1 MTAETAADGR
11 SPAGRDQH
19 RRVVVLNVDDYEAGR
34 YATSRVLRQAGFDVL
49 EAATGNEAL
58 QATRREHP
66 DLVLLDVNLPD
77 VDGFEVCRRIKS
89 DPETSTIPVLY
100 LSAAYRTSEHRV
112 QGLDLGADGYLTQP
126 VEPRELVATVNA
138 MLRAREVEEA
148 VRENEERFRALVAGT
163 AQIVWTTPPDGEF
176 DRAQPGWT
184 AFTGQPLDALRGTGW
199 LDAVH
204 PEDRERVRQAWERA
218 LAARSRY
225 AVEYRLRRHDG
236 EYRYMAA
243 TAVPVPDRAG
253 GVREWVGTHVDLTDR
268 RRAEEWQRLLGE
280 AGAALASSLDPE
292 SSLGAVARAMVADT
306 LAAWCA
312 VDLLEEDGGLR
323 RVASEAHLPAGP
335 ELAAALD
342 ALLPPE
348 SDAGPGR
355 VARSGRADLVVDA
368 PSADRLPAA
377 EMRRLGVRSYACV
390 PLVARG
396 QTVGALTAVATDT
409 QPRLTGRDL
418 AMLKEL
424 AGRVALALDNAR
436 LFRDAVKANAVKSE
450 FLAVMSH
457 ELRTPLNA
465 IIGYADLLDAGVA
478 GDLNTR
484 QRDQLGRI
492 RTGSK
497 HLLRLIEEVLLFS
510 RLEAGREEVVWERVD
525 LAALVHEAA
534 VLVEPLAR
542 EKRLEFRVDAPAE
555 MPAVTDSV
563 KVHQIVLN
571 LLSNAVKFSDKGE
584 VAVELTAAGGVA
596 RIEVRD
602 TGIGIAEENLELIFD
617 AFSQVEQAPTR
628 RVGGTGLGLSVT
640 RNLARL
646 MGGDVTVESRI
657 GGGSIFAV
665 LLPLEPPGAPS

>member
-1 MTAETAADGR
+1 MTAEADR
-11 SPAGRDQH
+11 APTHRVPPSHH

-58 QATRREHP
+58 EATLREHP

-89 DPETSTIPVLY
+89 DPETSAIPVLY

-112 QGLDLGADGYLTQP
+112 QGLELGADGYLTQP

-138 MLRAREVEEA
+138 MLRAREIEEA

-163 AQIVWTTPPDGEF
+163 AQIVWTTSPDGEF
-176 DRAQPGWT
+176 DREQAGWT
-184 AFTGQPLDALRGTGW
+184 AFTGQPAAALRGAGW

-204 PEDRERVRQAWERA
+204 PEDRERVAEAWERA
-218 LAARSRY
+218 VAARLRY
-225 AVEYRLRRHDG
+225 ATEHRLRRHDG
-236 EYRYMAA
+236 EYRHMSA
-243 TAVPVPDRAG
+243 TAVPVPDREG

-268 RRAEEWQRLLGE
+268 RRAEEWQRVLGE
-280 AGAALASSLDPE
+280 AGSALASSLDPE
-292 SSLGAVARAMVADT
+292 SSLGGVARAVVADT

-312 VDLLEEDGGLR
+312 VDLLEDDGEMR

-342 ALLPPE
+342 ALLPAGSE
-348 SDAGPGR
+348 AGPGR

-368 PSADRLPAA
+368 QSADRLPA
-377 EMRRLGVRSYACV
+377 EELRRLAVRSYASV

-409 QPRLTGRDL
+409 LARLTGRDL

-450 FLAVMSH
+450 FMAVMSH

-465 IIGYADLLDAGVA
+465 IIGYADLLDANVA
-478 GDLNTR
+478 GELNDR

-525 LAALVHEAA
+525 LAALVREAA

-542 EKRLEFRVDAPAE
+542 EKRLEFRVDTPPE
-555 MPAVTDSV
+555 LPAVTDAV
-563 KVHQIVLN
+563 KLHQIVLN
-571 LLSNAVKFSDKGE
+571 LLSNAVKFSDAGE
-584 VAVELTAAGGVA
+584 VAVEVRQVGGEA

-602 TGIGIAEENLELIFD
+602 TGIGIAEENLERIFD

-646 MGGDVTVESRI
+646 MGGDVTVESRF
-657 GGGSIFAV
+657 GGGSIFTV
-665 LLPLEPPGAPS
+665 RLPLERPAAS